1 LATDEGYELDKA
13 TFSGRGTVTDN
24 EDGTLTLGGVTS
36 AGQLSVAF
44 KLKQY
49 EITTSTSIGGGIS
62 PASVTLAHGSSQI
75 FTLAIDEGYELDEAI
90 FSGGGTVVDNSDG
103 TLTLAEVTSAGELS
117 VEFIIVSGIQVT
129 KNNAFTIYPNPTSGV
144 IKTIGINSPYYHYT
158 IHDLSG
164 ALMLRG
170 NLSEEG
176 NIDISKLKNGV
187 YILTLKFLEIEES
200 IKIIKN

>member
-1 LATDEGYELDKA
+1 
-13 TFSGRGTVTDN
+13 
-24 EDGTLTLGGVTS
+24 